1 MNKAGKFWWELYQI
15 AGARLLIPDMMTP
28 GQKNRVTELILCA
41 LAEPK
46 RYGPKT
52 LRRLYRLAME
62 T

>member
-1 MNKAGKFWWELYQI
+1 
-15 AGARLLIPDMMTP
+15 MMTP
-28 GQKNRVTELILCA
+28 GQKNRTTELILCA